1 MSNEYRTAEQGISNV
16 EENTYFI
23 ILHSLFDIRYWTPC
37 KKHQKQ
43 LSAYGVSP
51 LAMCF
56 LPFGP
61 VVERRGYSLSFEKTP
76 LKNEVPL
83 RSTSERERC
92 RMPNLTYKKFKVR
105 PERPTGYSG
114 G

>member
-1 MSNEYRTAEQGISNV
+1 MNNDYRTAEQGISNV

-37 KKHQKQ
+37 KKYQKQ

-56 LPFGP
+56 LPFWMY
-61 VVERRGYSLSFEKTP
+61 YSFQTHAMRLYRNIEI
-76 LKNEVPL
+76 PL
-83 RSTSERERC
+83 R
-92 RMPNLTYKKFKVR
+92 LK
-105 PERPTGYSG
+105 
-114 G
+114 